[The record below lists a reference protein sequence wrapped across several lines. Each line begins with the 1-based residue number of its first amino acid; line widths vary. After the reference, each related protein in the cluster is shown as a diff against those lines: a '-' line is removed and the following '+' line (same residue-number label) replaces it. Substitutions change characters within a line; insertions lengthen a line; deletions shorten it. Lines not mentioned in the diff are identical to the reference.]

1 VKTSQSQEQ
10 YDGYI
15 LALVSFA
22 IIEAI
27 KIVPDKNDTSS
38 LVLLQIADETIR
50 SRGQHLEDRHLLRVW
65 CLDAMSMYYYYR
77 NKYHAAEEASI
88 KAIRCVDHRLS
99 TENHSILQQHA
110 GLIRLRN
117 GKPKEAETSA
127 RRAMRI
133 IYPSFDP
140 DVCTDE
146 ETAIPLPPI
155 HSLGLVGSLLNFCT
169 IMYKTAQGPKAITSL
184 NVAIHLLQEMMPFQV
199 KISVEY
205 KSVHF

>member
-1 VKTSQSQEQ
+1 MPRCNV
-10 YDGYI
+10 Y
-15 LALVSFA
+15 
-22 IIEAI
+22 
-27 KIVPDKNDTSS
+27 
-38 LVLLQIADETIR
+38 VLLVGHSHQSHFR
-50 SRGQHLEDRHLLRVW
+50 NFHFPCS
-65 CLDAMSMYYYYR
+65 YR

-88 KAIRCVDHRLS
+88 KAIRWIIYSKSFIGVCNNHGRCVDHRLS

-199 KISVEY
+199 HISVEY
-205 KSVHF
+205 TSVHF